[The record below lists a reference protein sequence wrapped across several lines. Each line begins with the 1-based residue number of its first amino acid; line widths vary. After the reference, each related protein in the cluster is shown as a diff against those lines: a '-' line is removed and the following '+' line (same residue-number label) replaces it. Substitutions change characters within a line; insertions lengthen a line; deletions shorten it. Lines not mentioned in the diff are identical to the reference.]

1 MTLRFNEFTHT
12 SLISGL
18 ERYGPRLDDA
28 ATEALYVRLWTGYGL
43 KYTKQD
49 LHALL
54 SVFCH
59 ENRFHPVRYYLDGLK
74 WDGKPRIGAWLHK
87 YLGAAN
93 TELNAFI
100 GRAFLIAAVRRIRQP
115 GSKFD
120 YLMILEGRQGDLK
133 SMACRKLCADEAWF
147 TNGFKLSNSS
157 PAGDTRAFR
166 PHARG

>member
-18 ERYGPRLDDA
+18 ERHGPRLDDA

-87 YLGAAN
+87 YLGGREYRVECLHRQGIPDRGGAADQAAGQQVR
-93 TELNAFI
+93 LPHDP
-100 GRAFLIAAVRRIRQP
+100 GRPSGRSEVHGVPEAVR
-115 GSKFD
+115 
-120 YLMILEGRQGDLK
+120 GRGMVHERL
-133 SMACRKLCADEAWF
+133 
-147 TNGFKLSNSS
+147 
-157 PAGDTRAFR
+157 
-166 PHARG
+166 